1 MLNDRSIDA
10 VRMRSYS
17 SAFSRGAIMD
27 VIRFNDFSRLSWVY
41 NHYDKDLV
49 HADSYFDYLRLMY
62 KALSSDYRC
71 EYVYKNEVIRNLL
84 AKYRTQNTAIFN
96 EFKVGKS
103 IADLVFINGESR
115 AFEIKTDLD
124 TPKRLEKQISD
135 YRKVFDACYVV
146 IPDNRY
152 QQYAE
157 TIAPETGIITM
168 SQVGKKLALEEKR
181 GAIKN
186 ATVDVDVLMSVFH
199 TDEYKRFIVQ
209 EFGALPLVPG
219 HQMYDVCREMMQ
231 DIPLQKLK
239 FFFHDTLKRRKNN
252 TTLLKKVPMEFRQM
266 FLSLGLDERGAETL
280 LQRLNARL
288 G

>member
-124 TPKRLEKQISD
+124 TPKRLEKHISD

-239 FFFHDTLKRRKNN
+239 SFFHDTLKRRKNN

-266 FLSLGLDERGAETL
+266 FLSLGLDERRAETL